1 MASDRGPA
9 GGDDAP
15 GPTRQGPGSTV
26 HLSGRAVPDAV
37 MGFVARGLVRTFF
50 RRVEVV
56 HGARVESGRP
66 AVLVAGHRNGLVDGL
81 VLMAALGRYPRFL
94 GKSTL
99 FHNPLLWPFLTL
111 AGVVPV

>member
-1 MASDRGPA
+1 
-9 GGDDAP
+9 
-15 GPTRQGPGSTV
+15 
-26 HLSGRAVPDAV
+26 

-111 AGVVPV
+111 AGVVPATAGPSPDVVDSWPEGGWWRSSPRG